1 MLARIQKE
9 NLNHSYSA
17 DGNKNME
24 TPHYRKEFSIFL

>member
-1 MLARIQKE
+1 MLARILKKKMS
-9 NLNHSYSA
+9 HSYVA